1 MDDRKL
7 TVYNGRGGFQKIAAA
22 DSFTGELAGTG
33 RILRRG
39 QNHREMP
46 TGAAY
51 HHKRRNKNRPRG
63 IVSIT
68 LKWIF
73 CKVYSLRKVIAV

>member
-46 TGAAY
+46 AGAAY
-51 HHKRRNKNRPRG
+51 YHQRRNKGKLTR
-63 IVSIT
+63 IT
-68 LKWIF
+68 LY
-73 CKVYSLRKVIAV
+73 CN